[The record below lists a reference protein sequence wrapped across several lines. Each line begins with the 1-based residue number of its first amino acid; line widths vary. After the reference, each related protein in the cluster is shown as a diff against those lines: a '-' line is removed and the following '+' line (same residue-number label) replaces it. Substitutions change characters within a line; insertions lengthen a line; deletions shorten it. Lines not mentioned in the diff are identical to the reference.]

1 MSQATADILGSV
13 GATFTVTIS
22 AATILKADLEVP
34 DKADQSLFLVGP
46 REVAIP
52 QLPKGDSVVRLAL
65 VWAPGEHD
73 AVIDIGSVSFGTAT
87 APAPKDSIDRGNN
100 PGFVLLFGL
109 DGPC

>member
-13 GATFTVTIS
+13 GANFTITIS
-22 AATILKADLEVP
+22 AATILKADLEIGGNP
-34 DKADQSLFLVGP
+34 DQSLTLVGP

-65 VWAPGEHD
+65 IWAPGDHD
-73 AVIDIGSVSFGTAT
+73 AVIDVGTVNSGTAT
-87 APAPKDSIDRGNN
+87 APEQDTIDRGNN

-109 DGPC
+109 EGQ